1 MLYVVVVLWAF
12 STPAGPGFVSTA
24 FVVLSPVVLLA
35 AWLVWLAFWAST
47 RRLAQ
52 TWRHL
57 LVVPVAGIVVAV
69 LLLLAAPLQIRVAL
83 SRGSMDA
90 LARQVLAGR
99 PGSLD
104 DRKVGLYHATGIER
118 IRGGMSFRVQ
128 ETSALTPGGG
138 FASSRRAARA
148 AAGGLRRGVVRTSRR
163 PLVRV
168 DRSPHRVR
176 LSRREP
182 TIDAPWRGSSRH
194 CSSWACSAARPPPL
208 RSPRA

>member
-1 MLYVVVVLWAF
+1 MLPPVIGELSPPAPAVPRSALVWLGHAWSMLYVVVVLWAF

-138 FASSRRAARA
+138 FAFHP
-148 AAGGLRRGVVRTSRR
+148 GG
-163 PLVRV
+163 P
-168 DRSPHRVR
+168 P
-176 LSRREP
+176 
-182 TIDAPWRGSSRH
+182 A
-194 CSSWACSAARPPPL
+194 PPPAGYVAVSYGHL
-208 RSPRA
+208 VGPWYAWTDRFTGSG